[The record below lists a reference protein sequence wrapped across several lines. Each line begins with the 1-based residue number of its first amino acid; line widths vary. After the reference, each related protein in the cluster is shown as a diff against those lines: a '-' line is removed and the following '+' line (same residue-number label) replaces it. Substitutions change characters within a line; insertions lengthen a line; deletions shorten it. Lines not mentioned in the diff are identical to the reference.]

1 MGTWATSGVIEFSNS
16 GTPGMFYCESPAGL
30 GIGFTGIVSC
40 GSPAQPLKMDFQPP
54 GASVGINFA
63 CILSAAG
70 DQFSVAVGSTCIVSY
85 VPFSNQAGEPVK
97 STGMGNVT
105 ETITRVK

>member
-1 MGTWATSGVIEFSNS
+1 
-16 GTPGMFYCESPAGL
+16 MFYCESPAGL
-30 GIGFTGIVSC
+30 GLGFTGIVSC
-40 GSPAQPLKMDFQPP
+40 GSPAQSLRMDFQPT
-54 GASVGINFA
+54 GTSVGIGFA

-70 DQFSVAVGSTCIVSY
+70 DLFSVAVGSTCIVSY

-105 ETITRVK
+105 EIITRVK